1 MAVCRILY
9 LFSGSPRKGSVKS
22 WATKLAAKWG
32 VRVQV
37 DMVDIKVR
45 PHLDLTKD
53 SVQRDLLN
61 KISAGYYAAIIL
73 SPPCS
78 TFTRATFSNRKGPRP
93 VRSYVHLRGLSR
105 LTWTERKKANW
116 GNTMTDFSFQVCKA
130 VQNMDTMLIFENPE
144 DLGAVQ
150 AGHYRGQRPASMWQ
164 WPAVQELLDSGKF
177 QTCAFYQSD
186 FGTAYLKPTRLFLKD
201 FEMEKDTMAPG
212 MPQFDDQG
220 FYQGPL
226 QRRQTEVQ
234 LIGQYGGKFT
244 TAGTEQWP
252 SAFCRWVA
260 QKILKRW
267 TTLHTLSACG
277 GGETANGVEKQK
289 SLDKGYPI
297 SQPEGWKLHGGHGE
311 ARKCEVPG
319 KSRMFHDGCGLAS
332 PGRWDIEDRIWNDDG
347 FWKRLR
353 SDSYQLVLQFCGG
366 QQNFDRTCFEMA
378 AKGEA
383 GCNLVQ
389 NQELKDG
396 LVDLWRNML
405 QQEGYNTAGL
415 ADIAE
420 GQPFRLRLMEALLD
434 RAGDP
439 DHRFLLQGEK
449 GYPVGVLQPLP
460 RTPHMYEEQT
470 SWKLEDDPYMRSE
483 IWRDNYESVGD
494 HEIFVREHF
503 AEECKEGLMER
514 LTLEQAK
521 ERFGDK
527 VAVSSLAVLVEE
539 AHGNKK
545 RIIHDATHGTKINN
559 RIRCRDKQRSPG
571 AREKMYLLAYY
582 KARGDIVF
590 SLVGDI
596 SKAHRRFLHE
606 PSELGLLACRVKN
619 NDDHIFINRVG
630 TFGVASASYWW
641 GRIAAAGIRLTHEII
656 GPERPIEMLIFA
668 DDLESLGA
676 GLEGRRGIVLAYL
689 YLSTMGFPFKW
700 SKQRG
705 GLKVEWI
712 GLFTD
717 YTTMRL
723 GLSPSRSAWM
733 ETWTRK
739 MAVLGRATSKEM
751 EQGLGRLGFAAN
763 ALTWERPFLGPL
775 YAWTSAVRNK
785 RGILRIPAMLRTI
798 LWFLAERTGDGG
810 SLQEPA
816 PLRTTDR
823 ADVTFFTDAKATEHG
838 AWIGGFLQSQ
848 DGSIIEWFSEEVLE
862 SWAPWL
868 FIRKDPKRVI
878 ASLELLA
885 TLVAT
890 RLWAKGLRKG
900 ARGTCWIKA
909 GTDNLSNSYAVSKWM
924 STKYPLTIL
933 IMELSETLRTRGC
946 ELHLEWIPRERNQLA
961 DDLTNQDFKHFSLDS
976 RVQFVGGDTR
986 WLVLDG
992 LMAKAQEFH
1001 MELAEER
1008 KRKVTDPKPVK
1019 NKKRKKLDPW

>member
-32 VRVQV
+32 VKVQV

-606 PSELGLLACRVKN
+606 PSELGLLACRVKS

-656 GPERPIEMLIFA
+656 GPQRPIEMLIFA

-700 SKQRG
+700 SKREG
-705 GLKVEWI
+705 G
-712 GLFTD
+712 
-717 YTTMRL
+717 
-723 GLSPSRSAWM
+723 
-733 ETWTRK
+733 
-739 MAVLGRATSKEM
+739 
-751 EQGLGRLGFAAN
+751 
-763 ALTWERPFLGPL
+763 
-775 YAWTSAVRNK
+775 
-785 RGILRIPAMLRTI
+785 
-798 LWFLAERTGDGG
+798 
-810 SLQEPA
+810 
-816 PLRTTDR
+816 
-823 ADVTFFTDAKATEHG
+823 
-838 AWIGGFLQSQ
+838 
-848 DGSIIEWFSEEVLE
+848 
-862 SWAPWL
+862 
-868 FIRKDPKRVI
+868 
-878 ASLELLA
+878 
-885 TLVAT
+885 
-890 RLWAKGLRKG
+890 
-900 ARGTCWIKA
+900 
-909 GTDNLSNSYAVSKWM
+909 
-924 STKYPLTIL
+924 
-933 IMELSETLRTRGC
+933 
-946 ELHLEWIPRERNQLA
+946 
-961 DDLTNQDFKHFSLDS
+961 
-976 RVQFVGGDTR
+976 
-986 WLVLDG
+986 
-992 LMAKAQEFH
+992 
-1001 MELAEER
+1001 
-1008 KRKVTDPKPVK
+1008 
-1019 NKKRKKLDPW
+1019 

>member
-494 HEIFVREHF
+494 HEIFARAFCGRMQRGPH
-503 AEECKEGLMER
+503 G
-514 LTLEQAK
+514 
-521 ERFGDK
+521 K
-527 VAVSSLAVLVEE
+527 V
-539 AHGNKK
+539 
-545 RIIHDATHGTKINN
+545 DA
-559 RIRCRDKQRSPG
+559 
-571 AREKMYLLAYY
+571 
-582 KARGDIVF
+582 
-590 SLVGDI
+590 
-596 SKAHRRFLHE
+596 
-606 PSELGLLACRVKN
+606 
-619 NDDHIFINRVG
+619 
-630 TFGVASASYWW
+630 
-641 GRIAAAGIRLTHEII
+641 
-656 GPERPIEMLIFA
+656 
-668 DDLESLGA
+668 GA
-676 GLEGRRGIVLAYL
+676 G
-689 YLSTMGFPFKW
+689 
-700 SKQRG
+700 
-705 GLKVEWI
+705 
-712 GLFTD
+712 
-717 YTTMRL
+717 
-723 GLSPSRSAWM
+723 
-733 ETWTRK
+733 
-739 MAVLGRATSKEM
+739 
-751 EQGLGRLGFAAN
+751 
-763 ALTWERPFLGPL
+763 
-775 YAWTSAVRNK
+775 
-785 RGILRIPAMLRTI
+785 
-798 LWFLAERTGDGG
+798 ERT
-810 SLQEPA
+810 
-816 PLRTTDR
+816 
-823 ADVTFFTDAKATEHG
+823 
-838 AWIGGFLQSQ
+838 
-848 DGSIIEWFSEEVLE
+848 
-862 SWAPWL
+862 
-868 FIRKDPKRVI
+868 
-878 ASLELLA
+878 
-885 TLVAT
+885 
-890 RLWAKGLRKG
+890 LW
-900 ARGTCWIKA
+900 
-909 GTDNLSNSYAVSKWM
+909 
-924 STKYPLTIL
+924 
-933 IMELSETLRTRGC
+933 
-946 ELHLEWIPRERNQLA
+946 
-961 DDLTNQDFKHFSLDS
+961 
-976 RVQFVGGDTR
+976 
-986 WLVLDG
+986 
-992 LMAKAQEFH
+992 
-1001 MELAEER
+1001 
-1008 KRKVTDPKPVK
+1008 
-1019 NKKRKKLDPW
+1019 

>member
-1 MAVCRILY
+1 M
-9 LFSGSPRKGSVKS
+9 
-22 WATKLAAKWG
+22 
-32 VRVQV
+32 

-93 VRSYVHLRGLSR
+93 VRSYVRLRGLAR

-130 VQNMDTMLIFENPE
+130 VQNLDTMLIFENPE

-150 AGHYRGQRPASMWQ
+150 SGHYRGQRPASMWQ

-177 QTCAFYQSD
+177 QTCASYQSD

-201 FEMEKDTMAPG
+201 FEMEEDTMAPG

-234 LIGQYGGKFT
+234 LIGQHGGKFT

-252 SAFCRWVA
+252 SAFCKWVA
-260 QKILKRW
+260 QRIIKRW
-267 TTLHTLSACG
+267 ITLHTLSACG

-297 SQPEGWKLHGGHGE
+297 AQPEGWKLHRGHGE

-332 PGRWDIEDRIWNDDG
+332 SGRWDIEDRIWNDDG

-383 GCNLVQ
+383 GCKLVQ
-389 NQELKDG
+389 NQELKDR
-396 LVDLWRNML
+396 LVDMWKNML

-415 ADIAE
+415 ADIAG
-420 GQPFRLRLMEALLD
+420 GQPFRLKLMEALLD

-439 DHRFLLQGEK
+439 DHRFLLQGER

-582 KARGDIVF
+582 KAKGDIVF

-596 SKAHRRFLHE
+596 SKAHRRLLHE
-606 PSELGLLACRVKN
+606 PSECGLLACRVKN

-656 GPERPIEMLIFA
+656 GPE
-668 DDLESLGA
+668 
-676 GLEGRRGIVLAYL
+676 
-689 YLSTMGFPFKW
+689 
-700 SKQRG
+700 
-705 GLKVEWI
+705 
-712 GLFTD
+712 
-717 YTTMRL
+717 
-723 GLSPSRSAWM
+723 
-733 ETWTRK
+733 
-739 MAVLGRATSKEM
+739 
-751 EQGLGRLGFAAN
+751 
-763 ALTWERPFLGPL
+763 
-775 YAWTSAVRNK
+775 
-785 RGILRIPAMLRTI
+785 
-798 LWFLAERTGDGG
+798 
-810 SLQEPA
+810 
-816 PLRTTDR
+816 
-823 ADVTFFTDAKATEHG
+823 
-838 AWIGGFLQSQ
+838 
-848 DGSIIEWFSEEVLE
+848 
-862 SWAPWL
+862 
-868 FIRKDPKRVI
+868 
-878 ASLELLA
+878 
-885 TLVAT
+885 
-890 RLWAKGLRKG
+890 
-900 ARGTCWIKA
+900 
-909 GTDNLSNSYAVSKWM
+909 
-924 STKYPLTIL
+924 
-933 IMELSETLRTRGC
+933 
-946 ELHLEWIPRERNQLA
+946 
-961 DDLTNQDFKHFSLDS
+961 
-976 RVQFVGGDTR
+976 
-986 WLVLDG
+986 
-992 LMAKAQEFH
+992 
-1001 MELAEER
+1001 
-1008 KRKVTDPKPVK
+1008 
-1019 NKKRKKLDPW
+1019 

>member
-32 VRVQV
+32 VKVQV

-93 VRSYVHLRGLSR
+93 VRSYVHLRGLTR

-130 VQNMDTMLIFENPE
+130 VQNLDTMLIFENPE

-559 RIRCRDKQRSPG
+559 RIRCRD
-571 AREKMYLLAYY
+571 
-582 KARGDIVF
+582 
-590 SLVGDI
+590 
-596 SKAHRRFLHE
+596 
-606 PSELGLLACRVKN
+606 
-619 NDDHIFINRVG
+619 
-630 TFGVASASYWW
+630 
-641 GRIAAAGIRLTHEII
+641 
-656 GPERPIEMLIFA
+656 
-668 DDLESLGA
+668 
-676 GLEGRRGIVLAYL
+676 
-689 YLSTMGFPFKW
+689 
-700 SKQRG
+700 
-705 GLKVEWI
+705 
-712 GLFTD
+712 
-717 YTTMRL
+717 
-723 GLSPSRSAWM
+723 
-733 ETWTRK
+733 
-739 MAVLGRATSKEM
+739 
-751 EQGLGRLGFAAN
+751 
-763 ALTWERPFLGPL
+763 
-775 YAWTSAVRNK
+775 
-785 RGILRIPAMLRTI
+785 
-798 LWFLAERTGDGG
+798 
-810 SLQEPA
+810 
-816 PLRTTDR
+816 
-823 ADVTFFTDAKATEHG
+823 
-838 AWIGGFLQSQ
+838 
-848 DGSIIEWFSEEVLE
+848 
-862 SWAPWL
+862 
-868 FIRKDPKRVI
+868 
-878 ASLELLA
+878 LEL
-885 TLVAT
+885 
-890 RLWAKGLRKG
+890 
-900 ARGTCWIKA
+900 
-909 GTDNLSNSYAVSKWM
+909 
-924 STKYPLTIL
+924 
-933 IMELSETLRTRGC
+933 
-946 ELHLEWIPRERNQLA
+946 
-961 DDLTNQDFKHFSLDS
+961 
-976 RVQFVGGDTR
+976 
-986 WLVLDG
+986 
-992 LMAKAQEFH
+992 
-1001 MELAEER
+1001 ER
-1008 KRKVTDPKPVK
+1008 KCIFWPTTKQGVT
-1019 NKKRKKLDPW
+1019 LSSALLGI